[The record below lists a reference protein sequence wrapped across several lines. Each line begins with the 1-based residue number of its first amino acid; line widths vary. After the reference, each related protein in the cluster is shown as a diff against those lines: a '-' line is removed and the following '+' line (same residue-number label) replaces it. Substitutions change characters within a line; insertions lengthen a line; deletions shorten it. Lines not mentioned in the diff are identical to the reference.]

1 MPKPPACP
9 GAPRTAGRGVAATEA
24 AEGEGPRAVPTDQD
38 SLHSLSVFKVSR
50 ATELRRVALE
60 RSVT

>member
-1 MPKPPACP
+1 MPKPPAR
-9 GAPRTAGRGVAATEA
+9 ARRARGVAATEA